1 MENKTATLYDFKRM
15 CKPEHCIKCRVS
27 DGNYCQ
33 LDNITFEKLNEIVL
47 DWCKT
52 HPVKTRQSEFLKLFP
67 HARMINGVVAICPDV
82 CDERLNY
89 ICVDKDENYCGDCCK
104 KYWSE
109 VIE

>member
-15 CKPEHCIKCRVS
+15 CKPGYCIKCRVS

-52 HPVKTRQSEFLKLFP
+52 HPVKTRQSEILKMFQN
-67 HARMINGVVAICPDV
+67 AYIRNGVVGLCPKLFDGAFICIPT
-82 CDERLNY
+82 E
-89 ICVDKDENYCGDCCK
+89 KDITDCMKCCTE
-104 KYWSE
+104 YWSE